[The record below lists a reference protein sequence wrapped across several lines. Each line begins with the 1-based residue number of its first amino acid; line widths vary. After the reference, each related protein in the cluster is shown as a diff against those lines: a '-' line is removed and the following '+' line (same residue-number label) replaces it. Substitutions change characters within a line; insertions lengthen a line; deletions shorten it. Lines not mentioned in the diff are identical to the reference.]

1 MGDVRVSSPK
11 ERYRMKQLLASQENL
26 YSNIYNSILSAM
38 MPLLSVNTASMSLN
52 NQVYVVDKF
61 ILLVFSHETPRRLR
75 GKRYREEDEKNSKK
89 KNLSPVDIEDDDDD
103 DIEL

>member
-61 ILLVFSHETPRRLR
+61 TLLASSHETPRRLR
-75 GKRYREEDEKNSKK
+75 GIARRRILVLWTLKMMMTTT
-89 KNLSPVDIEDDDDD
+89 LSCKTVDI
-103 DIEL
+103 